1 MFMQLITGG
10 AYTGKRKYIRES
22 YQNRNL
28 EWVSG
33 YEGHEPDQWR
43 NQWTMQSTNILVMEG
58 WEEWIRIKL
67 VAGVPEEDVQSWLS
81 SIMDDLLQE
90 EAHRASNNDFMTES
104 DVIFI
109 MLEMGRGIVP
119 ISPEERRMRDIIG
132 RLTQVAAQKSK
143 EAIYMW
149 HGLPRVIKSN

>member
-1 MFMQLITGG
+1 
-10 AYTGKRKYIRES
+10 
-22 YQNRNL
+22 
-28 EWVSG
+28 
-33 YEGHEPDQWR
+33 
-43 NQWTMQSTNILVMEG
+43 MEG

-67 VAGVPEEDVQSWLS
+67 VAGVPEEDVQSWLT